1 MLTNINITTYN
12 KGELQKKKKQNT
24 RGHSSLQGDVFMTC
38 TFFGHR
44 DAPASI
50 RPLLKNT
57 LLDLIEKQ
65 NVTKFYVGNQGK
77 FDAMA
82 CSLLQQFAK
91 SHGVDYTVVLAYMP
105 IKPDPFLEAN
115 NTILPEGIENV
126 PRRFAIEYRNRWM
139 IDQSDIVV
147 TYVQRSFGGAAKFKD
162 ISKKKGKTVLELS
175 ECPPR

>member
-1 MLTNINITTYN
+1 M
-12 KGELQKKKKQNT
+12 
-24 RGHSSLQGDVFMTC
+24 
-38 TFFGHR
+38 
-44 DAPASI
+44 A
-50 RPLLKNT
+50 
-57 LLDLIEKQ
+57 
-65 NVTKFYVGNQGK
+65 KFYVGNQGN

-82 CSLLQQFAK
+82 YSLLK
-91 SHGVDYTVVLAYMP
+91 ELGLSHGVDYTVVLAYMP